1 MKLYFTLLFTVL
13 CCLGQFV
20 KAEDA
25 SWFEIEVIVF
35 EQLSQTRL
43 ETEKWEQQ
51 EPLVDIN
58 KSIDFLTP
66 DTSAVAIEQ
75 LCLQGKMQPVIEL
88 IPVVEVNEVADIID
102 LIEENIVVADETTID
117 AIAPY
122 EQEERPFKVLDS
134 EFNQLTELKNSLS
147 RSRGYRPLLHIS
159 WRQPVEDKASSQ
171 LIRVYAGN
179 NYSDTFNP
187 AGDARVNIATIES
200 DIVDK
205 TLILDD
211 QQSFSPL
218 NSNQDYRYPFDIN
231 RSDAPLFA
239 NSDAQIAK
247 NHQLLVQQQLAKC
260 QQMLQS
266 QAEQRPQDVWQLDG
280 NIQIYVERYL
290 HLQTDLEL
298 RIPGKEELQL
308 GAIETNLAADK
319 LLSSLQKEPERGF
332 GWQLGDDFLT
342 DGEQQT
348 TVIRDVLNHYL
359 MQQSRRIRSNEIHY
373 IDHPLFGLLIQ
384 IRPYDR
390 NAKKPDTELTNQ

>member
-35 EQLSQTRL
+35 AQLSHTRL

-51 EPLVDIN
+51 VPLVDIN

-66 DTSAVAIEQ
+66 DASAVAIEQ
-75 LCLQGKMQPVIEL
+75 LCLQGKMQPVIEML
-88 IPVVEVNEVADIID
+88 PVVEVADVID
-102 LIEENIVVADETTID
+102 IVEENIVVADESTI
-117 AIAPY
+117 IPTVPLEPE
-122 EQEERPFKVLDS
+122 EQPFKVLDS

-205 TLILDD
+205 TLILED

-218 NSNQDYRYPFDIN
+218 NSNQDNRYPFDIN

-266 QAEQRPQDVWQLDG
+266 QAEQKRQDVWQLDG

-390 NAKKPDTELTNQ
+390 NAKKADTELTNQ